1 MNEHTAA
8 STIIY
13 DQDSYDK
20 HAKAWESSGLSQGK
34 YCTLHGLKYWWF
46 VAARSRLVNSGA
58 NKPKEFV
65 PIVPV
70 VSLAPKPEISETL
83 EAAKII
89 LKFAKGSTCELPI
102 DLTLEQMQLIFTALG
117 AVL

>member
-1 MNEHTAA
+1 MNEHAAA

-13 DQDSYDK
+13 DQDSYDE
-20 HAKAWESSGLSQGK
+20 HAKAWESSGLSQNK
-34 YCTLHGLKYWWF
+34 YCALHRLKYWWF

-65 PIVPV
+65 PIVP
-70 VSLAPKPEISETL
+70 LAPKSEISRTS

>member
-1 MNEHTAA
+1 MNEQTANP
-8 STIIY
+8 IIY

-46 VAARSRLVNSGA
+46 VAARSRLVNSGT
-58 NKPKEFV
+58 NKQKEF
-65 PIVPV
+65 IPV
-70 VSLAPKPEISETL
+70 IPSVSKPMISEALKT
-83 EAAKII
+83 AKII

-102 DLTLEQMQLIFTALG
+102 NLSLEQMQLIFMALG

>member
-1 MNEHTAA
+1 MNEHAA
-8 STIIY
+8 ANHIIY

-20 HAKAWESSGLSQGK
+20 HAKEWESSGLSQGK
-34 YCTLHGLKYWWF
+34 YCSLHSLKYWWF
-46 VAARSRLVNSGA
+46 VAARSRLLNSGA
-58 NKPKEFV
+58 NKQKEF
-65 PIVPV
+65 IPV
-70 VSLAPKPEISETL
+70 VPLAPKPEISETL

-102 DLTLEQMQLIFTALG
+102 DLTLEQMQLIFTALS